1 MTKTILK
8 EYHVVGRK
16 VPTTADPSPQIFR
29 MRIFAPNEVIA
40 KSRFW

>member
-1 MTKTILK
+1 MVNTNLH

-16 VPTTADPSPQIFR
+16 LPTATDKTPQIFR
-29 MRIFAPNEVIA
+29 MRIFAPNEVVA

>member
-1 MTKTILK
+1 MTQTQLK

-16 VPTTADPSPQIFR
+16 TPTASDKSPRIFR
-29 MRIFAPNEVIA
+29 MRIFAPSEVVA

>member
-1 MTKTILK
+1 MVKTVLK

-16 VPTTADPSPQIFR
+16 QPTEADPTPQIFR
-29 MRIFAPNEVIA
+29 MRIFAPTEVVA